1 MSDSLEVIP
10 RKANGTKESRRL
22 RRQGLVPAILYGHGE
37 KCVELAAKREAL
49 EAVIRHGSRIVDLK
63 GAVKESALVREL
75 QWDTYG
81 IEPIHVDLLRVSKSD
96 RIRVKV
102 PIDLKGEAPG
112 HRAGGIVTLLVHEI
126 EIECT
131 PDTIPEK
138 IHAQIG
144 GLELGGSI
152 KSHDLE
158 LPKGARVVHE
168 GDETI
173 VSCTLPGKKIE
184 EPAVG
189 AGTAEPELIG
199 RKPAGE
205 GEGEAAEG

>member
-1 MSDSLEVIP
+1 MSDSLEVVA
-10 RKANGTKESRRL
+10 RKTVGSRESRRL

-37 KCVELAAKREAL
+37 KCVGLAAKREAIQ
-49 EAVIRHGSRIVDLK
+49 AVVRHGSRIVELK
-63 GAVKESALVREL
+63 GAVKESALIREL

-81 IEPIHVDLLRVSKSD
+81 IEPIHIDLLRVSKSD
-96 RIRVKV
+96 RIKVKV
-102 PIDLKGEAPG
+102 PVDLKGEAPG

-144 GLELGGSI
+144 KLELGGTI
-152 KSHDLE
+152 KAHDLE
-158 LPKGARVVHE
+158 LPKGARVTHE

-173 VSCTLPGKKIE
+173 VSCTLPSKKGDE
-184 EPAVG
+184 AAAPTA
-189 AGTAEPELIG
+189 TAEPEVIG
-199 RKPAGE
+199 RKAAE
-205 GEGEAAEG
+205 EGEAPASEG

>member
-1 MSDSLEVIP
+1 MSDSLEVIS
-10 RKANGTKESRRL
+10 RKANGSRDSRRL

-37 KCVELAAKREAL
+37 KVVELAAKREAI
-49 EAVIRHGSRIVDLK
+49 EAVIRHGSRVVDLK

-81 IEPIHVDLLRVSKSD
+81 TVPIHIDLLRVSKSD
-96 RIRVKV
+96 RIKVKV

-112 HRAGGIVTLLVHEI
+112 HRAGGVVTLLVHEI

-131 PDTIPEK
+131 PDTVPEK
-138 IHAQIG
+138 IHAQVG
-144 GLELGGSI
+144 KLELGGTI
-152 KSHDLE
+152 KAHDLE
-158 LPKGARVVHE
+158 LPKGAKVVHE

-173 VSCTLPGKKIE
+173 VSCTLPAKKGDE
-184 EPAVG
+184 SAV
-189 AGTAEPELIG
+189 AGGGAEPELIG

>member
-1 MSDSLEVIP
+1 MSDTLEVIP
-10 RKANGTKESRRL
+10 RKANGSRDSRRL

-96 RIRVKV
+96 RIKVKV

-112 HRAGGIVTLLVHEI
+112 HKAGGVVTLLVHEI

-131 PDTIPEK
+131 PDTVPEK

-144 GLELGGSI
+144 KLELGGVI
-152 KSHDLE
+152 KAHDLE
-158 LPKGARVVHE
+158 LPKGAKVTHA

-173 VSCTLPGKKIE
+173 VSCTLPAKKGE
-184 EPAVG
+184 EPAVAAG
-189 AGTAEPELIG
+189 AAEPEVIG
-199 RKPAGE
+199 RKPAEE
-205 GEGEAAEG
+205 GAAEAEKA